1 MELLSVP
8 GHVWNLCCVP
18 HISAISA
25 GCLCVH
31 LENAG
36 DVVLLFLGTVVSL
49 KRDASWK
56 LVWRVCSCWANPR
69 PAILH
74 LLLLVSE
81 QLGLQISD
89 QPQTSEIHSHN
100 EERGVFPAHSCL
112 WGVEFGGLR
121 MAGNFCH
128 WKIVGNLQFMFAF
141 TADPHPRGSHHL
153 ISSTPCLLNTKKKMY
168 IFSSPPS
175 LCCDVSLS
183 PTIPRV
189 LRVKPGH

>member
-1 MELLSVP
+1 VCAP
-8 GHVWNLCCVP
+8 GKCWGRGPAFLRNCGV
-18 HISAISA
+18 SEK
-25 GCLCVH
+25 GCLLEACV
-31 LENAG
+31 EG
-36 DVVLLFLGTVVSL
+36 LFMLSQPQTCNFAFAAACLGAARAT
-49 KRDASWK
+49 
-56 LVWRVCSCWANPR
+56 
-69 PAILH
+69 
-74 LLLLVSE
+74 
-81 QLGLQISD
+81 D